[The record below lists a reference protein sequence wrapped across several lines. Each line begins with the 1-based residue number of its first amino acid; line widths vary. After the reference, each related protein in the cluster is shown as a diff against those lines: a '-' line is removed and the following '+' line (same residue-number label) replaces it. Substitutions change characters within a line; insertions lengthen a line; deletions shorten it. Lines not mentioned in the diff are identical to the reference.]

1 MSNQK
6 ITILTDEV
14 RRLRKEN
21 SRLRMLMINY
31 GPAQLRRKDGEI
43 RSRWGLVKDGVIA
56 NTHLSAPEIARIT
69 GFDRHAIYAAAR
81 RIGVVLP
88 SAYASKR

>member
-1 MSNQK
+1 MS
-6 ITILTDEV
+6 EV
-14 RRLRKEN
+14 ERLQTELKRVRKEN
-21 SRLRMLMINY
+21 TRLRGLMIDFA
-31 GPAQLRRKDGEI
+31 PAQSRRKSGDL
-43 RSRWGLVKDGVIA
+43 RARWGIVKHGVIA
-56 NTHLSAPEIARIT
+56 NAHLPAPEIARIT

>member
-1 MSNQK
+1 MSDVAQ
-6 ITILTDEV
+6 LQVEV
-14 RRLRKEN
+14 KKLRKEN
-21 SRLRMLMINY
+21 TRLRGLMINY
-31 GPAQLRRKDGEI
+31 GPAQSRRKTGEL
-43 RSRWGLVKDGVIA
+43 RSRWGIVKNGVIA
-56 NTHLSAPEIARIT
+56 NTHLPAPEIARIT